1 MITITLNN
9 EKKQLNDNLTI
20 AQLLELEGVT
30 AVNIAV
36 AVNNAVVAKTDYES
50 SKLSDGDS
58 VLIIKAFTE
67 DSDAPCGYHSRNH
80 LAR

>member
-36 AVNNAVVAKTDYES
+36 AVNNGK
-50 SKLSDGDS
+50 DG
-58 VLIIKAFTE
+58 L
-67 DSDAPCGYHSRNH
+67 
-80 LAR
+80 

>member
-58 VLIIKAFTE
+58 VLIIKA
-67 DSDAPCGYHSRNH
+67 CYGG
-80 LAR
+80 

>member
-36 AVNNAVVAKTDYES
+36 AVNNAVVAKTDYER

-58 VLIIKAFTE
+58 VLIIKAFY
-67 DSDAPCGYHSRNH
+67 GR
-80 LAR
+80 

>member
-58 VLIIKAFTE
+58 VLIIKAF
-67 DSDAPCGYHSRNH
+67 DGG
-80 LAR
+80 

>member
-36 AVNNAVVAKTDYES
+36 AVNNAVVAKTDYGS
-50 SKLSDGDS
+50 SKLSDGVS
-58 VLIIKAFTE
+58 VLIIKAFY
-67 DSDAPCGYHSRNH
+67 GG
-80 LAR
+80 

>member
-36 AVNNAVVAKTDYES
+36 AVNNAVEAKTDYQS
-50 SKLSDGDS
+50 RKLSDGDS
-58 VLIIKAFTE
+58 VLIIKAFY
-67 DSDAPCGYHSRNH
+67 GG
-80 LAR
+80 

>member
-50 SKLSDGDS
+50 SKFSDGDS
-58 VLIIKAFTE
+58 VLIIKALY
-67 DSDAPCGYHSRNH
+67 GG
-80 LAR
+80 

>member
-50 SKLSDGDS
+50 SKRSDGDS
-58 VLIIKAFTE
+58 VLIIKAFY
-67 DSDAPCGYHSRNH
+67 GG
-80 LAR
+80 

>member
-58 VLIIKAFTE
+58 VLSIKAF
-67 DSDAPCGYHSRNH
+67 DGG
-80 LAR
+80 

>member
-50 SKLSDGDS
+50 SQLSDGDS
-58 VLIIKAFTE
+58 VLIIKAFY
-67 DSDAPCGYHSRNH
+67 GG
-80 LAR
+80 

>member
-58 VLIIKAFTE
+58 VLIINAFY
-67 DSDAPCGYHSRNH
+67 GG
-80 LAR
+80 